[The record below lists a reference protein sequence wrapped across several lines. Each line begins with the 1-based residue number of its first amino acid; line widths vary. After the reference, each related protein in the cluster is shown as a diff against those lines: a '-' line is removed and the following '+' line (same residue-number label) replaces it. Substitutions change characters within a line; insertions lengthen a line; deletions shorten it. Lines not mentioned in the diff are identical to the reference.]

1 MTART
6 AEISANDSSIALR
19 QKGVCKLAVNPTS
32 GVGRDRVRV
41 DLRLTNVVAFDA
53 AQGPILEART
63 RWNGPLDRHASS
75 GRLFGE
81 NDDCASDITSHPK
94 LTDNHRDAGDRAN
107 LADRLLIP
115 WSILLTFKDL
125 TAGLTFLSL

>member
-6 AEISANDSSIALR
+6 AEISAKDNSIALR

-41 DLRLTNVVAFDA
+41 DLRLTNVAAFDA

-63 RWNGPLDRHASS
+63 RWNGPLDRHAGLASRTARVLRRS

-81 NDDCASDITSHPK
+81 K
-94 LTDNHRDAGDRAN
+94 R
-107 LADRLLIP
+107 
-115 WSILLTFKDL
+115 
-125 TAGLTFLSL
+125 